1 MIIFNM
7 LYAALRRLCVACV
20 VLIAL
25 AVSASPCLM
34 AAVCDTAMPGSIRNN
49 SLLWQIQRA
58 GEPVS
63 YLFGT
68 LHVEGPWVE
77 LLIEDMQPVFESTQS
92 LLVELEMDAL
102 TQLDLAQS
110 MLLPDPYRLTD
121 FFSEAEFQ
129 QIVRLMRGRIEGAR
143 LKVVKP
149 WVVFVQ
155 LYSARSD
162 AEQTMDMLIAHNYHQ
177 LKKPVKGLES
187 VSRQLSVFDALSYQ
201 QQAALVRRALEIYQ
215 VQSATLNQRLF
226 QYYRRG
232 DLINLWV
239 LQEQFVEDM

>member
-1 MIIFNM
+1 
-7 LYAALRRLCVACV
+7 
-20 VLIAL
+20 
-25 AVSASPCLM
+25 
-34 AAVCDTAMPGSIRNN
+34 
-49 SLLWQIQRA
+49 
-58 GEPVS
+58 
-63 YLFGT
+63 
-68 LHVEGPWVE
+68 
-77 LLIEDMQPVFESTQS
+77 IEDMQPVFESTQS

-239 LQEQFVEDM
+239 LQEQFVEDMGPIFVPLNQATLGGRNRDMLERIMTSTPRAAQLIAVGALHLPGSDGLLCLLEGKGYRVRPAVLGQR